1 MKPFVV
7 LTLTLA
13 LFSEAALASCLDPQ
27 FANPSQVNLNGDAV
41 LIVTHASAT
50 YDTRLSS
57 KLGVDKAVSFARGK
71 GIPVIYLQDKTP
83 EEKYF
88 TADCSPDYRVFS
100 RDGELPFEVKAS
112 HVYIVGG
119 HLEHCLSRTVEGV
132 INSWARQRVRDL
144 TLTFLMD
151 GIYSTGELIEESDS
165 FYNDFNQ
172 FKRAIAH
179 RRTDTDPMPKLTLL
193 ETLGLIDREESEIE
207 FLARAL
213 PNSGEVLTSAYEVEL
228 SLNNTLSRKIRTEPE
243 KPGARIRFN
252 FVDSAAKSGAM

>member
-7 LTLTLA
+7 LALA
-13 LFSEAALASCLDPQ
+13 LFSEVALAICQPQ
-27 FANPSQVNLNGDAV
+27 FSDPAQISLNGDSV

-57 KLGVDKAVSFARGK
+57 KRGIDEAISFAKRK

-83 EEKYF
+83 AEKYF

-100 RDGELPFEVKAS
+100 QNGELPFEVKAS
-112 HVYIVGG
+112 HVYVVGG

-132 INSWARQRVRDL
+132 INSWARQQVRDR

-151 GIYSTGELIEESDS
+151 GIYSTGELIEESDA
-165 FYNDFNQ
+165 FYKDFSQ

-179 RRTDTDPMPKLTLL
+179 RRTHADPMPKLTLL
-193 ETLGLIDREESEIE
+193 ETLGLIDQEENEIE
-207 FLARAL
+207 FLTRAL
-213 PNSGEVLTSAYEVEL
+213 PNSGEVLTSVYAVEL
-228 SLNNTLSRKIRTEPE
+228 NLNSTLSRNIRTEPE
-243 KPGARIRFN
+243 TLARIRFD
-252 FVDSAAKSGAM
+252 FVDSAAKSGAK